1 MPSNHPQRNPNSK
14 RRAPSRGKSNRDNPP
29 PKGKGKGRSN
39 RRRPSKPK
47 AEILQGPER
56 ECVGVLEC
64 LPGDRA
70 YVRAVSLGFA
80 RRPSDPFV
88 PRRMISQCHLRAGV
102 VVEGVSQQSNQGR
115 QVVSRIEKV
124 NDLSLDAWSA
134 ALPFDQGTVIAP
146 DEHLR
151 LETDSD
157 NVSMRMVDLT
167 CPVGLG
173 QRALIVAGARTG
185 KTILLQQMAQAV
197 TKAHPDMRV
206 VMLLVDERP
215 EEITDMRRTVDGQV
229 FGSSNDHESDSHLRV
244 ARLTVEYVKRWV
256 EAGRDVVL
264 FVDSLTRLGRA
275 FNRTQRSSGR
285 TMSGG
290 IDINAL
296 AIPRQI
302 FGSARNIE
310 NGGSLTIVATILVDT
325 GSRMDEVIF
334 EEFKGTGN
342 MELILDRALVEERIF
357 PAINIAKSGTRREE
371 LLWGDATEPLQ
382 MLRRYLSK
390 MSPRDATQRL
400 IEVIR
405 KTPSNDVLIKGIL
418 DGTI

>member
-1 MPSNHPQRNPNSK
+1 M
-14 RRAPSRGKSNRDNPP
+14 
-29 PKGKGKGRSN
+29 
-39 RRRPSKPK
+39 
-47 AEILQGPER
+47 
-56 ECVGVLEC
+56 
-64 LPGDRA
+64 
-70 YVRAVSLGFA
+70 
-80 RRPSDPFV
+80 
-88 PRRMISQCHLRAGV
+88 
-102 VVEGVSQQSNQGR
+102 EGVSQQSNQGR
-115 QVVSRIEKV
+115 QVVSRIDKV
-124 NDLSLDAWSA
+124 NDLSLEAWSA

-342 MELILDRALVEERIF
+342 MELILDRALVDERIF

-405 KTPSNDVLIKGIL
+405 KTPSNAVLIKGIL
-418 DGTI
+418 DGTV